1 MDAKLGYELPKN
13 GEPPYPH
20 RVHSTG
26 LQFSLRVALKVNSRD
41 IDHLCG
47 GPMQGFKIL
56 FHAPYQNLNAAKR
69 SFHLSPGQASYYKI
83 VPNLIWTTRGAQK
96 HSPDIRRC
104 YLNSE
109 RRLRFFKFY
118 SQRNCE
124 VECLSNYTLA
134 QCGCVLFSVPR
145 TNTIHFQFSIPKF
158 CRYKYFGSLS
168 RVTWNKDL
176 WTSKDELCS
185 RGWWI
190 IFEPRWPRCLQL
202 SAIVHVTCIQC
213 VSVYSWFWSCQ
224 YNFEIYF
231 SKKFHLGEVMTISQ
245 VLHIWKP
252 LLMGKHCFS
261 PAQHLVVWLCR
272 LKMICSSHRYD
283 LQLLL
288 HTLYLRN
295 SVVCS
300 ISL

>member
-47 GPMQGFKIL
+47 GSMQGFRIL

-69 SFHLSPGQASYYKI
+69 SFHLSPGQASYFKI
-83 VPNLIWTTRGAQK
+83 IPNLIWTTREAQQ
-96 HSPDIRRC
+96 HSPDIRGC

-145 TNTIHFQFSIPKF
+145 TKLIHMYFLKCIFNSQILQIQM
-158 CRYKYFGSLS
+158 KYFGSLS
-168 RVTWNKDL
+168 RVTWN
-176 WTSKDELCS
+176 
-185 RGWWI
+185 
-190 IFEPRWPRCLQL
+190 
-202 SAIVHVTCIQC
+202 
-213 VSVYSWFWSCQ
+213 
-224 YNFEIYF
+224 
-231 SKKFHLGEVMTISQ
+231 
-245 VLHIWKP
+245 
-252 LLMGKHCFS
+252 
-261 PAQHLVVWLCR
+261 
-272 LKMICSSHRYD
+272 
-283 LQLLL
+283 
-288 HTLYLRN
+288 
-295 SVVCS
+295 
-300 ISL
+300 